1 MAPPESSE
9 RQSWTP
15 QEDRIL
21 NAVVT
26 QATQPGQ
33 SISWHS
39 VASHLPGRSNKDC
52 RKRWHY
58 KIARDFRKGPWTAA
72 EDEGLRRAVEIHGTK
87 WTKVSEALGSRNGDQ
102 CWKRWHDKL
111 DPRIDHS
118 PWTSEEDAT
127 LLQVVEKMGT
137 NWRVIVN
144 QHFPRRTPLSAKNR
158 YGILQR
164 RLDNGDPSSVATTMD
179 SGDKTTESLESC
191 IVATSRVPLAAETT
205 ATSPLTPSPC
215 ASPYSDSNLDMPGED
230 EILPFPGDEL
240 DLQMDTSAPELMYS
254 FDLDQRQD
262 ATGASTGDAFPM
274 DLDFWTSHGPLANP
288 GQREDYPLHLGVP
301 SSHGGG
307 VQMQPL
313 PLPGKPTITT
323 AMHAEQ
329 AASEESNATEE
340 IKKSKVLHLKVFCD
354 ASHLENTL
362 QGVSKAVNEMVING
376 TVKHVQFSVD

>member
-127 LLQVVEKMGT
+127 LLQIVEKMGT

-158 YGILQR
+158 HGILQR
-164 RLDNGDPSSVATTMD
+164 RLDNGNPSSVATTTG

-191 IVATSRVPLAAETT
+191 IVATPRVPSAAETA
-205 ATSPLTPSPC
+205 ATSPMTSSPC
-215 ASPYSDSNLDMPGED
+215 ASPYSDSNLD
-230 EILPFPGDEL
+230 IPGDEL
-240 DLQMDTSAPELMYS
+240 DFQMDVSAPELMYS
-254 FDLDQRQD
+254 FDIDQRQD
-262 ATGASTGDAFPM
+262 ATGTGTDTGTTFPM

-288 GQREDYPLHLGVP
+288 CQGEDYPLHLDVP
-301 SSHGGG
+301 SSHSGG

-313 PLPGKPTITT
+313 PLPDKPTITA
-323 AMHAEQ
+323 AMHTEKAT
-329 AASEESNATEE
+329 SEELSATDDL
-340 IKKSKVLHLKVFCD
+340 KKSKVLHLKVFCD